1 MKRTLKSLQ
10 RIAPALEIS
19 QTSGGETNGGG
30 RLRGLGTGVFNPSV
44 ASSVAFVVDQ
54 VPVGNLAFPQLFDLA
69 QVEVL
74 RGPAYCTVISGRLPL
89 KREPCAYGHAA

>member
-1 MKRTLKSLQ
+1 MKIPLKSLQ

-30 RLRGLGTGVFNPSV
+30 CLRGRGTGVFNPPV

-69 QVEVL
+69 QVEFHL
-74 RGPAYCTVISGRLPL
+74 GPAYSTVISGGLRL
-89 KREPCAYGHAA
+89 KREPCVCGHAA

>member
-1 MKRTLKSLQ
+1 MKSTLKSLQ

-30 RLRGLGTGVFNPSV
+30 RLRGLETGVFNPPV

-54 VPVGNLAFPQLFDLA
+54 LPVGNLAFPQLSDLHRSSFTL
-69 QVEVL
+69 V
-74 RGPAYCTVISGRLPL
+74 RLIAL
-89 KREPCAYGHAA
+89 SFRAGCD